1 VVDKP
6 VAAAWQALT
15 SLHERPMRGCY
26 RLGAAPVAIGGA
38 GRTSCA
44 TEAEGAGASG
54 GRLLTGAEILRTL
67 PVSLEGVHWTSVIG
81 PGQYALFESQAE
93 ARAWG
98 EEICARHARARCDI
112 YDSEGLV
119 NDAVESI
126 CNAAVKGN
134 YVGPK
139 PARWRLFGGLASLFV
154 GTALIAWDF
163 HRDLLF
169 MWGYVLGIKWCWWA
183 ELWRRREP

>member
-1 VVDKP
+1 MP
-6 VAAAWQALT
+6 EPAATFTIPKA
-15 SLHERPMRGCY
+15 
-26 RLGAAPVAIGGA
+26 
-38 GRTSCA
+38 
-44 TEAEGAGASG
+44 
-54 GRLLTGAEILRTL
+54 
-67 PVSLEGVHWTSVIG
+67 
-81 PGQYALFESQAE
+81 
-93 ARAWG
+93 
-98 EEICARHARARCDI
+98 
-112 YDSEGLV
+112 LV

-169 MWGYVLGIKWCWWA
+169 MWGYVLGIKMVLVGGA
-183 ELWRRREP
+183 VATQGALMLRDTR